1 MVWFCSL
8 ERCKSGLDPSRDV
21 KSLERRNETLTWL
34 SYTYILRIFVI
45 IIIIM
50 LGLMVCESHC
60 NGNVDADAITLVSD
74 GGGGDED
81 DDQIIRCGNDGYSAV
96 REMDGDPEEARRMI
110 DSRLGALHSEV
121 IVILPTLITEM
132 RKINPLL
139 KVLAFHA
146 KEVECNVKTLWSSF
160 VTRTPH

>member
-1 MVWFCSL
+1 
-8 ERCKSGLDPSRDV
+8 
-21 KSLERRNETLTWL
+21 
-34 SYTYILRIFVI
+34 
-45 IIIIM
+45 M
-50 LGLMVCESHC
+50 LGLMVCEAHC
-60 NGNVDADAITLVSD
+60 NGNVDADDDLNVTLVSD
-74 GGGGDED
+74 GGGSGGD
-81 DDQIIRCGNDGYSAV
+81 DDEITRCGNDGYSAV

-121 IVILPTLITEM
+121 IVILPTLTTEM

-160 VTRTPH
+160 VTRTRCSTPLYIFQFFQAHP

>member
-1 MVWFCSL
+1 MVMMIMMIMMMAYTQNTYGGF
-8 ERCKSGLDPSRDV
+8 
-21 KSLERRNETLTWL
+21 T
-34 SYTYILRIFVI
+34 YTYILRIFVI
-45 IIIIM
+45 IIIVM
-50 LGLMVCESHC
+50 LGWMVCEAHC
-60 NGNVDADAITLVSD
+60 NGNVDADDDLNVTLVSD

>member
-1 MVWFCSL
+1 MVVVVM
-8 ERCKSGLDPSRDV
+8 K
-21 KSLERRNETLTWL
+21 
-34 SYTYILRIFVI
+34 
-45 IIIIM
+45 M
-50 LGLMVCESHC
+50 MMV
-60 NGNVDADAITLVSD
+60 
-74 GGGGDED
+74 
-81 DDQIIRCGNDGYSAV
+81 RCGNDGYSAV

-121 IVILPTLITEM
+121 IVILPTLTTEM

-160 VTRTPH
+160 VTRTRCSTPLHCTYFNSFKPILKIEVFYKYNCLHNETRTSQLYSQKWASSGLTFVTNF

>member
-1 MVWFCSL
+1 MVMRMGMMIMMIMMMAYTQNTYGGF
-8 ERCKSGLDPSRDV
+8 
-21 KSLERRNETLTWL
+21 T
-34 SYTYILRIFVI
+34 YTYILRIFVI

-50 LGLMVCESHC
+50 LGLMVCEAHC
-60 NGNVDADAITLVSD
+60 NGNVDADDDLNVTLVSD

-81 DDQIIRCGNDGYSAV
+81 DDEIIRCGNDGYSAV

-132 RKINPLL
+132 RRSHVSGAAPLPWHIPCSIL
-139 KVLAFHA
+139 SCLDPCLRVL
-146 KEVECNVKTLWSSF
+146 TD
-160 VTRTPH
+160 

>member
-1 MVWFCSL
+1 
-8 ERCKSGLDPSRDV
+8 
-21 KSLERRNETLTWL
+21 
-34 SYTYILRIFVI
+34 
-45 IIIIM
+45 M